1 MLKQMYVSFI
11 VCLLLAA
18 SGLTA
23 QNVDSLLT
31 SWRAVSPQEKIYI
44 HFDKYYYNPGETI
57 WYKAYIFSGLE
68 PSVYSRNFYA
78 ELIDETGSVLN
89 RKTSPVVE
97 SSSAGS
103 FDLAPNLTKSTLFF
117 RAYTVSMLNG
127 DTAFLYVKP
136 LRIIVPV
143 RGSAAKGGGAA
154 PGTAASPAA
163 AAAQNNTTLRLLPE
177 GGELIA
183 GLAGIVAFKA
193 ADQNGLPVAVK
204 GYIKTSDGRKPV
216 DFASVHDGMGSFT
229 LLPEAGQTY
238 TAVWTAAGGREQSTP
253 LPAVKPT
260 GVALQVQDGEN
271 GKKFMIQRTDNVPDE
286 DKQLHIMAFMN
297 QHLIYSAKA
306 NLLDK
311 SATSGMLPTK
321 QLPSGILQV
330 TVFDKN
336 YTPLAERVTFIN
348 NHDYEFDADAWIPV
362 TNTAKRGLNK
372 GEVMI
377 SDSLAANLSL
387 SVTDADLNV
396 PSPYE
401 DNIISRLL
409 LNGDLRGKI
418 PNAYYYFFNTTD
430 SAGIY
435 LDLVMLT
442 HGWRRY
448 DWSSLLAGKLP
459 PAPKKESNFLS
470 VEGHLMGIDPG
481 KLSPGT
487 TLNGILQTKD
497 SNSMF
502 LVLPVDR
509 KGIAST
515 DGLVFYDDAK
525 LFFQFSDKKRAFDKS
540 SLQVTNGLQ
549 RNPQQVVFNEDDKK
563 NLTATDTAVFARN
576 LKNSTDAVKI
586 AAERKR
592 KEQVL
597 QEVVVKGRTKSN
609 EEKLDQKYAS
619 GLFSGGDSRNFDV
632 ANDPFAAGSFSVF
645 QYLQGK
651 VAGLQINM
659 SGGEAQLSWRGGKPV
674 FYLDEMPADAQMM
687 QTVNM
692 SDVAYIKVF
701 SPSSANAFSS
711 AGGGAIAVYT
721 KKGGDATNSNS
732 KGLDFIQVAGYS
744 PYKQFLSP
752 DYATTQPYS
761 ELPDVRITLFWNP
774 YIFLNKTNRRF
785 RYQFYN
791 NDVTRRFRVVLEGF
805 NEEGRLVH
813 IEKVVEQK

>member
-1 MLKQMYVSFI
+1 MRKQMYASFI
-11 VCLLLAA
+11 VCLLLVAG
-18 SGLTA
+18 SIKA

-31 SWRAVSPQEKIYI
+31 VWRVASPQEKIYV
-44 HFDKYYYNPGETI
+44 HFNKYYYNPGETI

-68 PSVYSRNFYA
+68 PSVSSKNFYA

-103 FDLAPNLTKSTLFF
+103 FDLATNLTKSTLFF

-136 LRIIVPV
+136 LRIIVPAKTP
-143 RGSAAKGGGAA
+143 AAR
-154 PGTAASPAA
+154 TTPAA
-163 AAAQNNTTLRLLPE
+163 AGTASAGAAAVAQLNATLRLLPE
-177 GGELIA
+177 GGDLVA
-183 GLAGIVAFKA
+183 GLPGIVAFKA

-204 GYIKTSDGRKPV
+204 GYIKGSDGKKLL

-238 TAVWTAAGGREQSTP
+238 TAVWTAAGGREQSSP
-253 LPAVKPT
+253 LPAVQAQ
-260 GVALQVQDGEN
+260 GVGLQVQDAEA
-271 GKKFMIQRTDNVPDE
+271 GKKFLVQRTDNAPDG

-297 QHLIYSAKA
+297 QHLVYSAKA

-311 SATSGMLPTK
+311 TATSGMLPTR

-336 YTPLAERVTFIN
+336 YTPVAERVTFIN
-348 NHDYEFDADAWIPV
+348 NHEYEFDADAWIPV

-377 SDSLAANLSL
+377 SDSMAANLSL

-396 PSPYE
+396 PTPYE

-409 LNGDLRGKI
+409 LTGDLRGKI

-448 DWSSLLAGKLP
+448 DWPSLLAGKLP
-459 PAPKKESNFLS
+459 PAPKKESNYLS
-470 VEGHLMGIDPG
+470 IEGQLMGIDPT
-481 KLSPGT
+481 KVSPGT

-497 SNSMF
+497 SQSMF
-502 LVLPVDR
+502 LVLPLDR
-509 KGIAST
+509 KGMAVT

-540 SLQVTNGLQ
+540 SLRVSNGLQ

-563 NLTATDTAVFARN
+563 NLTPPDTSIIARN
-576 LKNSTDAVKI
+576 LKNAADEIKV

-592 KEQVL
+592 KEQTL
-597 QEVVVKGRTKSN
+597 QEVIVKGRLQSN
-609 EEKLDQKYAS
+609 EEKLDKKYSS

-651 VAGLQINM
+651 VAGLQINT
-659 SGGEAQLSWRGGKPV
+659 SGGEPSLSWRGGKPV
-674 FYLDEMPADAQMM
+674 FYLDEMPVDAQML
-687 QTVNM
+687 QNINM

-711 AGGGAIAVYT
+711 SGGGAIVVYT
-721 KKGGDATNSNS
+721 KRGGGDNSTV
-732 KGLDFIQVAGYS
+732 KGLDFIQVSGYS
-744 PYKQFLSP
+744 PYKQFFSP
-752 DYATTQPYS
+752 DYATSTPTS
-761 ELPDVRITLFWNP
+761 DLPDFRSTLYWNP
-774 YIFLNKTNRRF
+774 YIFLNKANRRF

-791 NDVTRRFRVVLEGF
+791 NDITKRFRVVLEGF
-805 NEEGRLVH
+805 NEDGRLVH